1 MRVHARVYA
10 IAAAASLAIGSIASL
25 AATASS
31 ASASSSNAAATQAYI
46 QAGYQALRVG
56 IAHLATSEA
65 APLHVLAKVQSEC
78 PQVGAQSPENSEST
92 QMSDDVI
99 GAIVL
104 SAYAPDLQAIRTF
117 IHAAAGLRWSNPG
130 LTHEIHAYVS
140 DWKTLVSLP
149 IPNLCS
155 DVKAWGANGFGPLP
169 ANITAF
175 VGKFM
180 PAWVAPGYMPAQ
192 LKGYESPAAR
202 ALAARCSRFEEQIT
216 EVEVHAVAHYG
227 EIMNELAVWP

>member
-1 MRVHARVYA
+1 M
-10 IAAAASLAIGSIASL
+10 AATASLAIGSVAGL
-25 AATASS
+25 AVTAST
-31 ASASSSNAAATQAYI
+31 AAAASSDAAVTQAYV

-65 APLHVLAKVQSEC
+65 APLRLLAKVRGEC
-78 PQVGAQSPENSEST
+78 PQVGARSPENSTST

-104 SAYAPDLQAIRTF
+104 SAYAPDHQAIRTF
-117 IHAAAGLRWSNPG
+117 VHAVAGLRWSSAS
-130 LTHEIHAYVS
+130 LTREIHAYAN
-140 DWKTLVSLP
+140 DWETLLGLS
-149 IPNLCS
+149 IPDLCG
-155 DVKAWGANGFGPLP
+155 DVKAWGVSGFGALP
-169 ANITAF
+169 ANITTF

-192 LKGYESPAAR
+192 LKRYESPATR

-227 EIMNELAVWP
+227 EIMNELDVWP